1 MSIGSTELAL
11 QTNEAA
17 SGRPRFQEIKHF
29 CAENN
34 VSHVTTYKLIN
45 EGAIEAVKLGRKTL
59 IVVESADA
67 WAASLPRMKPKTRA
81 A

>member
-1 MSIGSTELAL
+1 MSIGCAEHIP
-11 QTNEAA
+11 QTKEAA
-17 SGRPRFQEIKHF
+17 GRRPRLQEIKHF
-29 CAENN
+29 CADYSI
-34 VSHVTTYKLIN
+34 SHVTAYKLIH
-45 EGAIEAVKLGRKTL
+45 EQAIEAVKLGRKTL